1 MTKIDK
7 LIARLLTRPKDFT
20 YEEARAVLNHFG
32 FIESNKGKT
41 SGSRVEFIKGTDTI
55 LLHKPHPSNQL
66 KHYVVRQLID
76 TLQEK
81 NYL

>member
-20 YEEARAVLNHFG
+20 YGEACAVLSYFG

-41 SGSRVEFIKGTDTI
+41 SGSRVEFTKGKETI
-55 LLHKPHPSNQL
+55 LLHKPHPSKQL
-66 KHYVVRQLID
+66 KHYMVKQLVE
-76 TLQEK
+76 TLQEM
-81 NYL
+81 NYI